1 MSPRTRFS
9 VFYNTVL
16 LWGERRHPHPKLV
29 PGDMGKVGREGRKK
43 MKGQS
48 GHTTSQSHLML
59 LLWVSPALVV
69 CQALWCRQ
77 GLL

>member
-1 MSPRTRFS
+1 MSPRNRILS
-9 VFYNTVL
+9 L
-16 LWGERRHPHPKLV
+16 LQHCAFVGGEEASTPQTCTWRC
-29 PGDMGKVGREGRKK
+29 GKSGTGGEKK

-48 GHTTSQSHLML
+48 GRTTSQSHLML

-69 CQALWCRQ
+69 CQALRCRQ